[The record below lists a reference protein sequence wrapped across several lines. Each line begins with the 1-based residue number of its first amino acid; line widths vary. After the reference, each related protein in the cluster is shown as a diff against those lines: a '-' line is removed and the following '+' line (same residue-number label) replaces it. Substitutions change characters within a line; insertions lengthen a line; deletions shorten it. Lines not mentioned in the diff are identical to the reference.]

1 MRETDPGPD
10 LRRAR
15 PSDAVALG
23 HLHVACWQESYTGL
37 LPAAVLDRQTVDD
50 RIELWRHV
58 LRQPD
63 QAGSTRVLVVE
74 ADGALVGFGACGR
87 QRSTALAEKG
97 YDAEIDALYV
107 RQAHQRK
114 GLGSALFVG
123 LLDDLRATGF
133 RRVSLWVLIQN
144 QGARSFYEGLG
155 GLQTGDRQE
164 DPAHSITEIAY
175 GWPLLAA

>member
-1 MRETDPGPD
+1 MRETDAGSD

-23 HLHVACWQESYTGL
+23 HLHVTCWQEAYADL
-37 LPAAVLDRQTVDD
+37 LPPAVLERQTVDD
-50 RIELWRHV
+50 RIDLWRQV

-63 QAGSTRVLVVE
+63 KAGSTRVFVAE

-87 QRSTALAEKG
+87 QRANALAEKG

-107 RQAHQRK
+107 RRAHQRK
-114 GLGSALFVG
+114 GLGSALFVA
-123 LLDDLRATGF
+123 LLDDLRASGF
-133 RRVSLWVLIQN
+133 RSVSLWVLIQN

-155 GLQTGDRQE
+155 GQQTGDQQE
-164 DPAHSITEIAY
+164 DQAHSITEIAY
-175 GWPLLAA
+175 GWPLLAI